1 MLQTT
6 SSTPEEFKE
15 YVKAI
20 RDIETAMGNGEKVP
34 TKVEKEISKVVLKRI
49 VAKKPIKEGQVI
61 TENDICVKRNDV
73 GLPCNKWDFIVGTK
87 ARKDYEIDEGIV
99 Y

>member
-1 MLQTT
+1 M
-6 SSTPEEFKE
+6 
-15 YVKAI
+15 
-20 RDIETAMGNGEKVP
+20 
-34 TKVEKEISKVVLKRI
+34 LKRI

-87 ARKDYEIDEGIV
+87 ARKDYVVDEGV
-99 Y
+99 EL